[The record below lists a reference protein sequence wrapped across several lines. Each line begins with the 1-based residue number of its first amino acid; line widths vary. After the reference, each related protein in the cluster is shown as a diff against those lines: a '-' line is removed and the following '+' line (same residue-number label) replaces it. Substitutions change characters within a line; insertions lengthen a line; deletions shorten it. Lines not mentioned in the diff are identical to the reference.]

1 MPKKKATSA
10 FEKFRDL
17 AQRIVNTPKPFPKD
31 DQRE

>member
-17 AQRIVNTPKPFPKD
+17 AQWIVHTPKPPPKD
-31 DQRE
+31 DQKE